1 MSWRGDNTG
10 IASLA
15 TSYKRARIYTMDTK
29 NKHTLRL
36 AFILAF
42 MVVMLVVV
50 SIDQFRMNDTEDQQA
65 AVLRVYAD

>member
-1 MSWRGDNTG
+1 MNTE
-10 IASLA
+10 
-15 TSYKRARIYTMDTK
+15 

-36 AFILAF
+36 ALVLAL

-50 SIDQFRMNDTEDQQA
+50 SVDQYRGDGGPDQQA

>member
-1 MSWRGDNTG
+1 
-10 IASLA
+10 
-15 TSYKRARIYTMDTK
+15 MDTE

-36 AFILAF
+36 AFFLAL

-50 SIDQFRMNDTEDQQA
+50 SIDQFRSNDAEDQQA

>member
-1 MSWRGDNTG
+1 MGTE
-10 IASLA
+10 
-15 TSYKRARIYTMDTK
+15 

-36 AFILAF
+36 AFFLAL

-50 SIDQFRMNDTEDQQA
+50 SIDQFRSKGEDQQA